1 MSHQI
6 SRTARIAI
14 NADDAAEI
22 ADSFIILA
30 SPARVL
36 ILGRLCQEPCAV
48 GDLAEAAGLTPSA
61 TSHQLRMLRH
71 MGWVTRQRQGRQMI
85 YALHDDHVADLLA
98 QAVFHLEHVRTGQA
112 GVPDVTVTAAPA
124 VQAGPGS
131 RAAHSL
137 RA

>member
-6 SRTARIAI
+6 SRTVRIAV

-22 ADSFIILA
+22 ADSFTILA

-36 ILGRLCQEPCAV
+36 ILGRLCHEPCAV

-98 QAVFHLEHVRTGQA
+98 QALFHLDHVRTGQA
-112 GVPDVTVTAAPA
+112 AVPDVAATAPA
-124 VQAGPGS
+124 VPASPGS
-131 RAAHSL
+131 PVAHSL